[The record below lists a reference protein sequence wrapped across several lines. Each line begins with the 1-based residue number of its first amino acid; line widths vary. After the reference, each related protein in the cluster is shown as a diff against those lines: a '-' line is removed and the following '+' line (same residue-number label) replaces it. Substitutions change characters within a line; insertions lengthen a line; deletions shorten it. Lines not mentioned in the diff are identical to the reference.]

1 MAILDTLRR
10 WVSPS
15 AANDQHAP
23 YLAHYEL
30 RDRDGEVYKE
40 ADVPVVFF
48 EDGPAIAK
56 AVLLNRAEPERQWRW
71 VRTAR

>member
-10 WVSPS
+10 ILRPGG
-15 AANDQHAP
+15 DEDPHAP
-23 YLAHYEL
+23 YLAHYQL
-30 RDRDGEVYKE
+30 VDRRGEIYKE

-56 AVLLNRAEPERQWRW
+56 AMLLNRAEPERAWRW
-71 VRTAR
+71 VRTAK